1 MPACPASGDPFES
14 DKVTHSPEL
23 IPRTGDH
30 MGVTVRVAYRRSA
43 PNRRTAQINI
53 TSWRIVAAL
62 TILSTIAA
70 GLLFATGLKANA
82 DSAPTYDGRTGC
94 DLALAGQSHC
104 DIQGS

>member
-1 MPACPASGDPFES
+1 
-14 DKVTHSPEL
+14 
-23 IPRTGDH
+23 
-30 MGVTVRVAYRRSA
+30 MGVTVRVAIA
-43 PNRRTAQINI
+43 EGHRTEGPPINI

-94 DLALAGQSHC
+94 DRALAGQSPC
-104 DIQGS
+104 DIQGD